1 MPGPPGRQATALAQN
16 CIAQNFRSVTAE
28 LGAMMISE
36 DSIVQ
41 HLPLVHGVAY
51 RLRRQIRCVEVED
64 LVSAGTVGLI
74 EAADRFIPERGVT
87 FASFAYKRIR
97 GAMLDEV
104 RHQRVPA
111 QFSLESASD
120 DEHALK
126 LIEVTEDPNSPSA
139 PRRAELHELV
149 AAVGVLPESERV
161 IVTLR
166 LGGYRLHEI
175 ASVYG
180 CSDSR
185 VSQLLTQARLRLE
198 GLLSA

>member
-1 MPGPPGRQATALAQN
+1 
-16 CIAQNFRSVTAE
+16 
-28 LGAMMISE
+28 MMISE

-51 RLRRQIRCVEVED
+51 RLRRQIRCVEAED

-74 EAADRFIPERGVT
+74 EAADRFIPGRGAT

-104 RHQRVPA
+104 RHQRAPA
-111 QFSLESASD
+111 PLSLESASD
-120 DEHALK
+120 EEQTLK

-149 AAVGVLPESERV
+149 AAVGVLPRSERDV
-161 IVTLR
+161 LTLR
-166 LGGYRLHEI
+166 LRGYRLHEI
-175 ASVYG
+175 ASVYD

-198 GLLSA
+198 GWVSA